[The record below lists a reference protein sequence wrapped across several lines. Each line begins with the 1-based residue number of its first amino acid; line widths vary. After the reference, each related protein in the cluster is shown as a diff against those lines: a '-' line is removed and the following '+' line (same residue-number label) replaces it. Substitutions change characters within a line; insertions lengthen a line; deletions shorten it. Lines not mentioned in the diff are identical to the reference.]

1 MPLMNNLQITIC
13 AAEVILGTYGSG
25 SNRTAMLAAFGAQNA
40 KAIQNKVN

>member
-1 MPLMNNLQITIC
+1 MPLMNDLQVTIC

-25 SNRTAMLAAFGAQNA
+25 TNRTNMLAIFGTQNA